1 MILCI
6 RDSRRITTGGVSS
19 TEPEQG
25 VKVVVMVL
33 KGYMILCIRDSRR
46 IATGGVASTEPA
58 QGVKVVVMV
67 LKGFIGTVGINGL
80 YDIVYKAWSSCWR

>member
-1 MILCI
+1 MA
-6 RDSRRITTGGVSS
+6 S
-19 TEPEQG
+19 TEPE
-25 VKVVVMVL
+25 
-33 KGYMILCIRDSRR
+33 
-46 IATGGVASTEPA
+46 